1 MLLFDFLKAQDLTIT
16 PETAKVHLASWNG
29 KENPLDVY
37 YRGEFDEWQ
46 SWQNQANFERPLVVS
61 LISLPEVTRW
71 LFVGVYASMGKQ
83 QHANGTYQYSLA
95 ALPAYAEFAGRLV
108 VTFSRTRASYL
119 RGESCAPRMTVHA
132 VAAEPVRLD
141 EFPGFKTV
149 DISFED
155 LDYLV
160 RSGTTSWRT
169 ALGSVAGVYLIS
181 DTLTGKLYV
190 GSATGEGGIWGRWCQ
205 YVDGHGH
212 NVELKK
218 LVGAEGIDRAKHYRF
233 SVLEIADT
241 HASSGEV
248 LERESHWK
256 RVLLTRAH
264 GWNAN

>member
-1 MLLFDFLKAQDLTIT
+1 MLLFDFLRAQDPTVT
-16 PETAKVHLASWNG
+16 PETSKVHLACWNG
-29 KENPLDVY
+29 KEKPLDVY
-37 YRGEFDEWQ
+37 YRGGFDDWQ
-46 SWQNQANFERPLVVS
+46 SSQNQANFERPLVVS
-61 LISLPEVTRW
+61 LISLPEVARW
-71 LFVGVYASMGKQ
+71 LFVGVYASKGKRQ
-83 QHANGTYQYSLA
+83 RDDGTYQYMLEPLS
-95 ALPAYAEFAGRLV
+95 AYAEFAGRLF

-119 RGESCAPRMTVHA
+119 RGEGCAPRLTVHA
-132 VAAEPVRLD
+132 VTPEPVKLN

-155 LDYLV
+155 LGYLV

-181 DTLTGKLYV
+181 DTYTGKLYV

-212 NVELKK
+212 NLELKR
-218 LVGAEGIDRAKHYRF
+218 LVGAEGLERAKHYRF

-241 HASSGEV
+241 HASGGEV

-256 RVLLTRAH
+256 RVLLTRVH